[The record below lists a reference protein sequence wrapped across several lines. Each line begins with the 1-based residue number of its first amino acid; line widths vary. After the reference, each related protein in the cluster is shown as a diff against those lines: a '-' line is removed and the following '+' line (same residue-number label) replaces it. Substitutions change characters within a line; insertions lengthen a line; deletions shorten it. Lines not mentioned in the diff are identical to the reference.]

1 MTRQKEQR
9 LIASLLRKVRR
20 TYGDDPFLL
29 VAKHGLSVILGASSD
44 FSESQL
50 WSFSHFQPDNYTI
63 QIDRTLLNK
72 FWADIFPGCP
82 HHLKYRYA
90 CWREIWHFWIYQ
102 RFATVKPLL
111 HKQTPLYIKL
121 FADQP
126 KAEQNYCAHYF
137 AGMATGLIQIQ
148 PQQPANRHSG
158 NVPIPI

>member
-9 LIASLLRKVRR
+9 LIESLLKKVRKK
-20 TYGDDPFLL
+20 YGDDPFLI
-29 VAKHGLSVILGASSD
+29 VATNGLSVILGASDD
-44 FSESQL
+44 FPESQI

-102 RFATVKPLL
+102 RFATVKPILQNEL
-111 HKQTPLYIKL
+111 VKYITT

-126 KAEQNYCAHYF
+126 KARQNYCAHYL
-137 AGMATGLIQIQ
+137 AGTATGLIQIQ
-148 PQQPANRHSG
+148 AKQPTNRNAG
-158 NVPIPI
+158 NALALT